1 MKKYIFNMDLTQQQ
15 NLLQSPKNLP
25 QKPPQSPQL
34 IKLKKVKW
42 KKKQPKNRPL
52 AGTPS
57 YEWYDWLIGRIH
69 KSIKNS
75 VSDVEEKVMN
85 LFLKDYKPKKIAA
98 AFDGIYL
105 V

>member
-1 MKKYIFNMDLTQQQ
+1 MEKKT
-15 NLLQSPKNLP
+15 
-25 QKPPQSPQL
+25 
-34 IKLKKVKW
+34 
-42 KKKQPKNRPL
+42 PKNRPL

-57 YEWYDWLIGRIH
+57 YEWHDWLTGRIH

-98 AFDGIYL
+98 AFDGIYNVYKSKGDKQL
-105 V
+105 SIEEDLERLHQIYMIR